1 MQTRQGL
8 SRVNSNQDAFSPKCP
23 PHRAT
28 VVLTFLTNDTDQ
40 LVKTRPH
47 YDISW
52 CSDLTS
58 ASFNISIQLIYNM
71 ASSQPATSS
80 PARSAASQDDRF
92 ALSPQSRLKKLLA
105 AVDSESDDEN
115 SPTAAV
121 RQRQSSRHE
130 SPSKSHANVPA
141 PVSSDDEDEDDVIRP
156 RGRLAAQIQGR
167 GRGEEADA
175 VQRVRRLLEKD
186 VTGKQDSVAATA
198 DVDGGAN
205 DSDDDLVRPR
215 GRLASRMQG
224 GQMPPENDT
233 TNRAS
238 KSPSRSPA
246 PGQPTDDA
254 EDVEMAD
261 DDGDEDF
268 PVRARKLKPRR
279 RITETPEPTST
290 TRQKSTSPGLF
301 VTPNKSPVSAQESP
315 AAGSGSDDDLPD
327 LKSNRFKALVEKK
340 RRERLAREAE
350 EARKKEARAAA
361 LEDLGDDHDDDV
373 SDITDDEGGRKL
385 TQTQKPRPSRK
396 ASKKALEDM
405 NRETQR
411 MQRAMQLAHEAK
423 TKKKITKELLFERFN
438 FKAAGSASAKEA
450 PSRPQT
456 PVSTKS
462 TDAEMQD
469 VETPPSSPPAR
480 VEDVL
485 GKDMK
490 PLPTQSGAAAP
501 MQTETSNDATG
512 QDDYEEL
519 PDIMDIQFFA
529 RKPLDT
535 RSNPARTPVKA
546 AQKRQVRVKLPAMQ
560 ANRVSLSSGDEDDLV
575 VVDTKKSK
583 LDAVFDRIPKDK
595 ARESSS
601 LRLLRR
607 LAHLDSPERKAH
619 KKTDK
624 SAMTAGE
631 LQALLQQRAREQARL
646 ERQRRMEMLK
656 AKGVH
661 IQTEEERERDREQ
674 IEDMVARA
682 RREAEEIMD
691 REVEEAKQEK
701 KAGGGDPLAWDE
713 SGSEDGD
720 YENSDAD
727 DAEDEADV
735 RLSGSEDENEGDEE
749 DNEEER
755 IEGMIIDGDDDKE
768 EASAEAGPGATPKK
782 THGAQN
788 LVHEAA
794 DETSESEGSET
805 TERSWVD
812 PDEEE
817 EQHRWGAESDA
828 DTPAFVQAR
837 RPKMPLPISSDGTD
851 ADVDAT
857 PRPTKTQFIN
867 STPRPVTAQAVDFT
881 TGLSKDISPEVPTSV
896 LRSATKTFIPGLPVD
911 VGGPAG
917 LGLTQ
922 IFAGTMDDS
931 QADAFQA
938 SPSQPM
944 PTFDHF
950 AAESQISQNASD
962 EMVLDSQT
970 VPATQADTQDTQV
983 QLDFTQSQMHGL
995 DSLLRDDFGSQP
1007 SQLMNPTQDGGFQT
1021 WTPLKERFVEPPMST
1036 VETVVHDPSQVDE
1049 MIHDSPLQQKRGR
1062 LRRKVVI
1069 ASDSE
1074 DDNDFGVGTKPS
1086 AFNILRNAAA
1096 KEEKRKA
1103 REEFNKKKSK
1113 AKEMV
1118 HEQAEESEDE
1128 YAGLGGV
1135 DGEDSED
1142 DDAASVQEMIDDQN
1156 QGNREEDE
1164 AKISA
1169 LYA

>member
-1 MQTRQGL
+1 
-8 SRVNSNQDAFSPKCP
+8 
-23 PHRAT
+23 
-28 VVLTFLTNDTDQ
+28 
-40 LVKTRPH
+40 
-47 YDISW
+47 
-52 CSDLTS
+52 
-58 ASFNISIQLIYNM
+58 M
-71 ASSQPATSS
+71 A
-80 PARSAASQDDRF
+80 
-92 ALSPQSRLKKLLA
+92 
-105 AVDSESDDEN
+105 
-115 SPTAAV
+115 
-121 RQRQSSRHE
+121 
-130 SPSKSHANVPA
+130 
-141 PVSSDDEDEDDVIRP
+141 DEDD
-156 RGRLAAQIQGR
+156 
-167 GRGEEADA
+167 EE
-175 VQRVRRLLEKD
+175 
-186 VTGKQDSVAATA
+186 SP
-198 DVDGGAN
+198 
-205 DSDDDLVRPR
+205 VRP
-215 GRLASRMQG
+215 
-224 GQMPPENDT
+224 
-233 TNRAS
+233 
-238 KSPSRSPA
+238 
-246 PGQPTDDA
+246 
-254 EDVEMAD
+254 
-261 DDGDEDF
+261 
-268 PVRARKLKPRR
+268 RKLKPRR
-279 RITETPEPTST
+279 RITETPEPTSA

-301 VTPNKSPVSAQESP
+301 VTPNKSPVSAHESP
-315 AAGSGSDDDLPD
+315 AAGSGSDDDLPA
-327 LKSNRFKALVEKK
+327 LKSDRFKALVEKK
-340 RRERLAREAE
+340 RKERLAREAE
-350 EARKKEARAAA
+350 EARKKEARVAA

-423 TKKKITKELLFERFN
+423 TKKRITKASLFERFN
-438 FKAAGSASAKEA
+438 FKAAGSAPTKEGS
-450 PSRPQT
+450 SRPQT

-469 VETPPSSPPAR
+469 AETPPSSPPVR

-485 GKDMK
+485 DKDMK
-490 PLPTQSGAAAP
+490 PLPTQSDAAAP
-501 MQTETSNDATG
+501 MQAATSNNATG
-512 QDDYEEL
+512 QDGDEEL
-519 PDIMDIQFFA
+519 PDIMDIQEFA

-535 RSNPARTPVKA
+535 RSNLARTPVKA
-546 AQKRQVRVKLPAMQ
+546 AQKRQVRVKLPPMQ
-560 ANRVSLSSGDEDDLV
+560 ANRVSLSSDDEDDLV
-575 VVDTKKSK
+575 VVNTKGK
-583 LDAVFDRIPKDK
+583 LDAIFDRIPKDK

-607 LAHLDSPERKAH
+607 LAHLDSPERKAY
-619 KKTDK
+619 KKADK

-631 LQALLQQRAREQARL
+631 LQAFLQQRAREQARL
-646 ERQRRMEMLK
+646 ERERRMEMLK
-656 AKGVH
+656 AKGIH

-691 REVEEAKQEK
+691 REMEEAKQEK
-701 KAGGGDPLAWDE
+701 KAGGSDPLAWDE
-713 SGSEDGD
+713 SGSDDGD

-727 DAEDEADV
+727 DGEDEADV
-735 RLSGSEDENEGDEE
+735 RLSGSEEENEEDDEGH
-749 DNEEER
+749 NEEEKV
-755 IEGMIIDGDDDKE
+755 EGMIIDDDDDKE
-768 EASAEAGPGATPKK
+768 EAASEASHDVTPKK
-782 THGAQN
+782 THGVQN
-788 LVHEAA
+788 LIHETA
-794 DETSESEGSET
+794 DETSESEGSEI

-817 EQHRWGAESDA
+817 EQHRWGVESDA

-837 RPKMPLPISSDGTD
+837 RPKMPLAVPSDD
-851 ADVDAT
+851 ADLEADAT
-857 PRPTKTQFIN
+857 PKPTKTKHVDF
-867 STPRPVTAQAVDFT
+867 TPRPMTAQAVDFT
-881 TGLSKDISPEVPTSV
+881 AGLSKDISPEVPTSV

-911 VGGPAG
+911 IGGPAG

-931 QADAFQA
+931 QADAFQG

-950 AAESQISQNASD
+950 AAESQFSQNASD

-970 VPATQADTQDTQV
+970 VPATQAETQETQV
-983 QLDFTQSQMHGL
+983 RLDFTQSQTHGL

-1007 SQLMNPTQDGGFQT
+1007 SQPINPSQDGGFQT

-1036 VETVVHDPSQVDE
+1036 VETVVHDPSQIDE
-1049 MIHDSPLQQKRGR
+1049 MIHDSPLLQKRGR

-1074 DDNDFGVGTKPS
+1074 DDNDFDVVTKPS
-1086 AFNILRNAAA
+1086 AFNILRDAAA

-1142 DDAASVQEMIDDQN
+1142 DDAASVHEMIDDQH